1 MDVAERAELDALRRR
16 AYGPAAETLGAD
28 ELARLIELEDRVRAE
43 HAQAAHAANDAGPV
57 ADAPAGGATYDAQ
70 ATGDT
75 TAPVDAGS
83 AGVQVLARP
92 AETSAAERDRSGE
105 GGGEASGSSGSPG
118 SSRSPGSPA
127 QPPEAA
133 QSKGSR
139 RRTLIVAGIAVAV
152 VAAAV
157 IGSSIVQNLLRDA
170 GPATD
175 VDYVEAPEAY
185 SFTRDLTSKILLR
198 IPLDGSFGSF
208 VDLPDSDAPEI
219 PTSGTVQ
226 WVEPLGEYYGW
237 KVWIAGADGALQREH
252 CVVVERE
259 DRARGRCV
267 PAVLRSESALVVP
280 IPYAW
285 IPADERP
292 EEMTPGQRLGFWW
305 GGTNAVI
312 VMIGDTP
319 QPR

>member
-1 MDVAERAELDALRRR
+1 MDASERAELDALRRR
-16 AYGPAAETLGAD
+16 AYGPAAEILATD

-43 HAQAAHAANDAGPV
+43 HAQSARTESDAAPA
-57 ADAPAGGATYDAQ
+57 ADAPAGGTAYDVR
-70 ATGDT
+70 TGDE
-75 TAPVDAGS
+75 TAGSGDAGS
-83 AGVQVLARP
+83 VGVQVLAPP
-92 AETSAAERDRSGE
+92 AEAAVAEPGRAGE
-105 GGGEASGSSGSPG
+105 GGGEASGSPA
-118 SSRSPGSPA
+118 SPA
-127 QPPEAA
+127 SSDHQDEAA
-133 QSKGSR
+133 PAKRSR

-157 IGSSIVQNLLRDA
+157 AGSSIVQNLLRDTA
-170 GPATD
+170 PATE
-175 VDYVEAPEAY
+175 VDYVDAPEAY
-185 SFTRDLTSKILLR
+185 SFTRDLTSRILLR

-219 PTSGTVQ
+219 PTSGTIQ

-285 IPADERP
+285 VPADERP
-292 EEMTPGQRLGFWW
+292 EEMLPGQRLGFWW

>member
-1 MDVAERAELDALRRR
+1 MDAAERAELDALRRR

-43 HAQAAHAANDAGPV
+43 HAQSARAASEAGPAADASTGGTAYDVRAAGETTGSEDAGP
-57 ADAPAGGATYDAQ
+57 
-70 ATGDT
+70 
-75 TAPVDAGS
+75 

-92 AETSAAERDRSGE
+92 AEAATAVPSGPRE
-105 GGGEASGSSGSPG
+105 GGGGGSGSPASP
-118 SSRSPGSPA
+118 SSATEPPA
-127 QPPEAA
+127 EAPT
-133 QSKGSR
+133 STRSR

-157 IGSSIVQNLLRDA
+157 IGSSIVQSLLRDA
-170 GPATD
+170 GPATE

-208 VDLPDSDAPEI
+208 VDLPDSDAPEV
-219 PTSGTVQ
+219 PTSGTIQ

-237 KVWIAGADGALQREH
+237 DLWIAGADGALQREH
-252 CVVVERE
+252 CVVVTRE
-259 DRARGRCV
+259 ERARGRCV

-292 EEMTPGQRLGFWW
+292 QEMTPGQRLGFWW